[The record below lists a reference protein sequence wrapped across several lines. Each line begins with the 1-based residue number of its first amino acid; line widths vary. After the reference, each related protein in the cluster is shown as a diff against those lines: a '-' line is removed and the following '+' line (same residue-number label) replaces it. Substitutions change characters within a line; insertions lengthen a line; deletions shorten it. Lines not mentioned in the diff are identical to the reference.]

1 MGKTQ
6 PPTRS
11 KGLRVYEAARALWRR
26 CFALSLALR
35 LLARM
40 VLLALAGFFTGNSN
54 LDEIDPFLAGIGITG
69 HSLFAPAPA
78 AI

>member
-1 MGKTQ
+1 
-6 PPTRS
+6 
-11 KGLRVYEAARALWRR
+11 
-26 CFALSLALR
+26 
-35 LLARM
+35 M